1 MIKAKK
7 TGKKREEDQLK
18 DPIADGIQ
26 QAAAAIFDRLSKKG
40 FLAGVK
46 PSDEG
51 LPRGQKLSE
60 SDLGQGRKFIR
71 PLGALYRQVMTEE
84 DEEDKKEDSS
94 VVKARK
100 VEKDQLK
107 DPVADGIREATAAI
121 FDRLSKKGFLIG
133 VKPIDGDNPEK
144 PWDVSESWRQRA
156 EEAEEAFRQ
165 SGLDYRD
172 QEALGNILFPYWDE
186 FIAHLAREKVADE
199 WDKLKPEEKIVRAD
213 SLAPD
218 WNFQQ
223 FGLAV
228 LAGYLAKKIEEEER
242 SA

>member
-1 MIKAKK
+1 MIKARKVEK
-7 TGKKREEDQLK
+7 DQLK

-26 QAAAAIFDRLSKKG
+26 QATADILGGLLKKG

-46 PSDEG
+46 P
-51 LPRGQKLSE
+51 
-60 SDLGQGRKFIR
+60 
-71 PLGALYRQVMTEE
+71 
-84 DEEDKKEDSS
+84 
-94 VVKARK
+94 
-100 VEKDQLK
+100 
-107 DPVADGIREATAAI
+107 
-121 FDRLSKKGFLIG
+121 
-133 VKPIDGDNPEK
+133 IDGDDPEK
-144 PWDVSESWRQRA
+144 PWDVSESWRQRV

-172 QEALGNILFPYWDE
+172 QESLGNILFPYWDE
-186 FIAHLAREKVADE
+186 FVSHLAGGKVANE
-199 WDKLKPEEKIVRAD
+199 WDKLKSDEKIVRAD

-228 LAGYLAKKIEEEER
+228 LAGYLRKKIKEEER